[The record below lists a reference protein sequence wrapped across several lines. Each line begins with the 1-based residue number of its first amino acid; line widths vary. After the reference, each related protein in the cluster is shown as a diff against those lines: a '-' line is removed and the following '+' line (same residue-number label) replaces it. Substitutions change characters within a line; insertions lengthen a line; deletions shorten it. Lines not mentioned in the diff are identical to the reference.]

1 MGEFN
6 KDTIILLGYQIL
18 NQPGLSVLSPRTTAK
33 RLDCSPRSE
42 SREAKGLEKQEAV
55 GERSSKTSFVFA
67 LWIIL
72 AATMVRAIE
81 WVDGKLRILDQSKL
95 PREQIFADLDDYRG
109 VVLAIKEMRVRGAPA
124 IGVAAAYGIA
134 LAASSIRTTNKDD
147 LIAQLNQVMQAFA
160 ASRPT
165 AVNLFQAIDRMR
177 KAARGHGVAEI
188 KKSLIDEAK
197 RIHKEEVSATEK
209 LSQLG
214 AELIKD
220 GFTLLTHCNAGP
232 LATAGSGTA
241 LGAIK
246 AAKEQGKKLSVFVTE
261 TRPLLQGARLTT
273 WELMQEDIPVT
284 LITDS
289 MAGYFMKRGEIDC
302 VIVGADR
309 IAANGY
315 TANKIGTYTLAVLAN
330 AHGIP
335 FYVAAPTT
343 TIDLSL
349 LSGYQ
354 IPIEERSPE
363 EVTHIQG
370 VPIAPAGIR
379 AANPAFDITP
389 GSYITAIITEKG
401 IIRPPYTE
409 GLKAIGSRFP

>member
-1 MGEFN
+1 MM
-6 KDTIILLGYQIL
+6 
-18 NQPGLSVLSPRTTAK
+18 A
-33 RLDCSPRSE
+33 
-42 SREAKGLEKQEAV
+42 
-55 GERSSKTSFVFA
+55 
-67 LWIIL
+67 
-72 AATMVRAIE
+72 RAIE
-81 WVDGKLRILDQSKL
+81 WLDGKLRILDQSKL
-95 PREQIFADLDDYRG
+95 PGEQIFNDLDNYHNI
-109 VVLAIKEMRVRGAPA
+109 VLAIKEMKVRGAPA
-124 IGVAAAYGIA
+124 IGVAAAYGIV
-134 LAASSIRTTNKDD
+134 LGAAGIKTANKDEF
-147 LIAQLNQVMQAFA
+147 LAQLNQVMQAFA

-165 AVNLFQAIDRMR
+165 AVNLFQAINRMK
-177 KAARGHGVAEI
+177 KAAMGDSVAEI
-188 KKSLIDEAK
+188 KNSLINEAK
-197 RIHKEEVSATEK
+197 RIHKEEVTATKK

-220 GFTLLTHCNAGP
+220 GFTLLTHCNAGS
-232 LATAGSGTA
+232 LATAGYGTA
-241 LGAIK
+241 LGVIK

-273 WELMQEDIPVT
+273 WELRQEGIPAT

-335 FYVAAPTT
+335 FYVAAPAT

-349 LSGYQ
+349 TSGYQ

-370 VPIAPAGIR
+370 VHIAPEGIR

-389 GSYITAIITEKG
+389 PSYITAIVTEKG
-401 IIRPPYTE
+401 IIRAPYTE
-409 GLKAIGSRFP
+409 GLKGIGSRVS